1 MLTGWTLGGIAE
13 AVLATAVPRPG
24 TSSHRSTSAGSVDPK
39 PQNDDLSASIG
50 THPMSANASRGLA
63 ILRPLAT
70 KASAEWFVHE
80 MQSRELT
87 GERTWRALW
96 EFYLWLCEEE
106 ELIPLNE
113 TMQARFAH
121 ELNKLCQRGQVRV
134 REGGKLKR
142 LTTYTIP
149 EFEAVNLPVAA

>member
-1 MLTGWTLGGIAE
+1 MNLSSWNLNGIGKSLPRIAKHRNASADSARQDASKE
-13 AVLATAVPRPG
+13 AALFPTKTDA
-24 TSSHRSTSAGSVDPK
+24 
-39 PQNDDLSASIG
+39 
-50 THPMSANASRGLA
+50 MSATASRGLA
-63 ILRPLAT
+63 IRRPLAT

-106 ELIPLNE
+106 ELIPLPE
-113 TMQARFAH
+113 TMQARFAQ

-134 REGGKLKR
+134 REGEKLRR
-142 LTTYTIP
+142 LTTYAIP
-149 EFEAVNLPVAA
+149 DLKPAYLRTAA